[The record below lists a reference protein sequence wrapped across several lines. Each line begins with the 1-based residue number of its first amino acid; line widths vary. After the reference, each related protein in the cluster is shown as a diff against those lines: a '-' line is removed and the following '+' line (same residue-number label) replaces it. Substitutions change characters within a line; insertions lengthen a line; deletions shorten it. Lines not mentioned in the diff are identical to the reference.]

1 MQIEATNPTAVPASA
16 RYTFHVLVSS
26 ASMPNNCKGTY
37 KRVAVLRV
45 DHHEREVGYTPKTI
59 REIRGV
65 EIMRTWER
73 LNVGKTDACAYRVA
87 LSEADTY
94 AEECRREAA
103 EEAKAA

>member
-1 MQIEATNPTAVPASA
+1 MNATETIISAST

-65 EIMRTWER
+65 EIVRTWER
-73 LNVGKTDACAYRVA
+73 LHVGKTDACAYRVA
-87 LSEADTY
+87 IAEAETY
-94 AEECRREAA
+94 AAECRREAA